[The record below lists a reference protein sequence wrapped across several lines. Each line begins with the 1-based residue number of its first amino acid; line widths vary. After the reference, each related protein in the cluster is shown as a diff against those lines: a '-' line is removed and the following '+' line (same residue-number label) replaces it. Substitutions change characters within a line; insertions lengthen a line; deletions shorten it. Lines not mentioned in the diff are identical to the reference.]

1 MQSRTLRPRFVEA
14 WKKRENETKNQK
26 KEIKKMKTLSCQKRD
41 SSLGS
46 RRLTTVGLF
55 FAGLMAS
62 LAIGISTA
70 AGAQPPTYTITDLGV
85 VPGMTDAV
93 PTHINSSGDVVGI
106 SSAGEEQCAAGY
118 KASQKGMQDIGGL
131 GSRAFALN
139 DVGIA
144 VGDSTFEGPGAGAV
158 AASHAAFF
166 KGGVAFDLG
175 TLEGALYSRA
185 NDINA
190 SEQIVGFSS
199 TTLDG
204 PYSRAFVWTGQG
216 MYDLG
221 TLGGAFAQANAIN
234 DNGWVTGW
242 SQTATAANLMA
253 QTHAFL
259 YQLKEPGSPSPVMR
273 DLGTLGGFNSYGTC
287 INASNHVVGYSDI
300 SKTNNLFHGFLYN
313 GEKMID
319 LGSLGGSWQK
329 GDYSMA
335 LGIND
340 ADQVVGYTFVT
351 NPATEHP
358 AQSRQVAFIWTNI
371 NKMIDLNTLTGRPG
385 SRYYLFSAV
394 AINNNGQIAASAYVQ
409 GDNSVHTVLL
419 TPIKTQYPPPAP

>member
-1 MQSRTLRPRFVEA
+1 
-14 WKKRENETKNQK
+14 
-26 KEIKKMKTLSCQKRD
+26 MKSKSC
-41 SSLGS
+41 
-46 RRLTTVGLF
+46 LF
-55 FAGLMAS
+55 LFGLMAS
-62 LAIGISTA
+62 VAIGIYTA
-70 AGAQPPTYTITDLGV
+70 SAAQPPTYVIQDLGI
-85 VPGMTDAV
+85 VPGMTDVV

-106 SSAGEEQCAAGY
+106 ASAGEEKCAAGY
-118 KASQKGMQDIGGL
+118 KASQKGMEDIGGL

-139 DVGIA
+139 DVGIV

-166 KGGVAFDLG
+166 KGGRAFDMG

-190 SEQIVGFSS
+190 AQQIVGFSS

-216 MYDLG
+216 GMSDLG

-234 DNGWVTGW
+234 DNGFVTGW
-242 SQTATAANLMA
+242 SQTATANLMA

-259 YQLKEPGSPSPVMR
+259 YQLKKPGSPIPPMR

-287 INASNHVVGYSDI
+287 VNASNHVVGYSDI
-300 SKTNNLFHGFLYN
+300 NGNNNIFHAFLYN

-319 LGSLGGSWQK
+319 LGSLAGNTPK
-329 GDYSMA
+329 GDYSAA
-335 LGIND
+335 LGINSS
-340 ADQVVGYTFVT
+340 DQVVGYTFVPIH
-351 NPATEHP
+351 PAAEHP
-358 AQSRQVAFIWTNI
+358 VQVKQVAFIWGNLGQI

-385 SRYYLFSAV
+385 ARYYLFSAV
-394 AINNNGQIAASAYVQ
+394 AISDNGQIAASAYVA
-409 GDNSVHTVLL
+409 GDSSVHTVLL

>member
-1 MQSRTLRPRFVEA
+1 MQSRTPPPRFVEV
-14 WKKRENETKNQK
+14 WKKRKIETQTNRK
-26 KEIKKMKTLSCQKRD
+26 IKKMKTLSCQTRD

-46 RRLTTVGLF
+46 RRLTIVGLF
-55 FAGLMAS
+55 FVGLMAS
-62 LAIGISTA
+62 LVIGISTA
-70 AGAQPPTYTITDLGV
+70 AGAQPPTYVIQDLGA
-85 VPGMTDAV
+85 VPGMTDVV
-93 PTHINSSGDVVGI
+93 PTHINSNGDVVGI
-106 SSAGEEQCAAGY
+106 ASAGGEKCAAGY
-118 KASQKGMQDIGGL
+118 KAYQKGMQDIGGL

-144 VGDSTFEGPGAGAV
+144 VGDSTFEGPGAGAI
-158 AASHAAFF
+158 AASHATFF

-234 DNGWVTGW
+234 DNGFVTGW
-242 SQTATAANLMA
+242 SQTATVSLMA
-253 QTHAFL
+253 QTHAFV
-259 YQLKEPGSPSPVMR
+259 YQLKGPGSPIPPMR
-273 DLGTLGGFNSYGTC
+273 DLGTLGGLNSYGMC

-300 SKTNNLFHGFLYN
+300 DRNDNRFHAFLHK
-313 GEKMID
+313 GEKMMD
-319 LGSLGGSWQK
+319 LGSLAGNRTK

-335 LGIND
+335 LGINS
-340 ADQVVGYTFVT
+340 ADQVVGYTFIPV
-351 NPATEHP
+351 NAPAEHP
-358 AQSRQVAFIWTNI
+358 VLVKQVAFIWTNI
-371 NKMIDLNTLTGRPG
+371 NKMIDLNTLTGRAG

-394 AINNNGQIAASAYVQ
+394 AINDNGQIAASAYV
-409 GDNSVHTVLL
+409 GADNSVHTVLL

>member
-1 MQSRTLRPRFVEA
+1 MQSGTLRRGFVEA
-14 WKKRENETKNQK
+14 WKKGKTKPK
-26 KEIKKMKTLSCQKRD
+26 TKRKSKKMKTLSCQKRD
-41 SSLGS
+41 FLGS
-46 RRLTTVGLF
+46 RRLPIVGLF
-55 FAGLMAS
+55 FVGLMAS
-62 LAIGISTA
+62 LVIGISTA
-70 AGAQPPTYTITDLGV
+70 SGAQPPTYVIQDLGV

-93 PTHINSSGDVVGI
+93 PTHINSNGDVVGI
-106 SSAGEEQCAAGY
+106 SSAGEEKCAAGY
-118 KASQKGMQDIGGL
+118 KAYQKGMQDIGGL

-158 AASHAAFF
+158 ATSHAAFF
-166 KGGVAFDLG
+166 KGGRAFDIG

-190 SEQIVGFSS
+190 AQQVVGFSS

-242 SQTATAANLMA
+242 SQTATDNLMA

-273 DLGTLGGFNSYGTC
+273 DLGTLGGFNSYGMC

-300 SKTNNLFHGFLYN
+300 NRNDNRFHAFLHN

-319 LGSLGGSWQK
+319 LGSLAGNTPK
-329 GDYSMA
+329 GDYSIA
-335 LGIND
+335 LGMNN
-340 ADQVVGYTFVT
+340 ADQVVGYTFVPT
-351 NPATEHP
+351 FPATEHP
-358 AQSRQVAFIWTNI
+358 VQVKQVAFIWTNI

-409 GDNSVHTVLL
+409 GDSSVHTVLL

>member
-1 MQSRTLRPRFVEA
+1 ME
-14 WKKRENETKNQK
+14 KKENETPTNRKN
-26 KEIKKMKTLSCQKRD
+26 KKMKTLPCQKRD
-41 SSLGS
+41 SSTRG
-46 RRLTTVGLF
+46 RLFKNLGLF
-55 FAGLMAS
+55 FVGLMA

-70 AGAQPPTYTITDLGV
+70 AGAQPPTYVIQDLGV
-85 VPGMTDAV
+85 VPGMTDVV
-93 PTHINSSGDVVGI
+93 PTHINSNGDVVGI
-106 SSAGEEQCAAGY
+106 ASAGGEKCAAGY
-118 KASQKGMQDIGGL
+118 KAYQKGMQDIGGL

-144 VGDSTFEGPGAGAV
+144 VGDSTFEGPGAGAI
-158 AASHAAFF
+158 AASHATFF

-234 DNGWVTGW
+234 DNGFVTGW
-242 SQTATAANLMA
+242 SQTATAYLMA
-253 QTHAFL
+253 QTHAFV
-259 YQLKEPGSPSPVMR
+259 YQLKAPGSPIPPMR
-273 DLGTLGGFNSYGTC
+273 DLGTLGGPNSYGMC

-300 SKTNNLFHGFLYN
+300 NRNDNRFHAFLHK
-313 GEKMID
+313 GEKMMD
-319 LGSLGGSWQK
+319 LGSLAGNTTK

-335 LGIND
+335 LGINS
-340 ADQVVGYTFVT
+340 ADQVVGYTFIPV
-351 NPATEHP
+351 NAPAEHP
-358 AQSRQVAFIWTNI
+358 VLVKQVAFIWTNI
-371 NKMIDLNTLTGRPG
+371 NKMIDLNTLTGRTG

-394 AINNNGQIAASAYVQ
+394 AINDNGQIAASAYV
-409 GDNSVHTVLL
+409 GADNSVHTVLL

>member
-1 MQSRTLRPRFVEA
+1 
-14 WKKRENETKNQK
+14 
-26 KEIKKMKTLSCQKRD
+26 MKSKSC
-41 SSLGS
+41 
-46 RRLTTVGLF
+46 LF
-55 FAGLMAS
+55 LFALMAS
-62 LAIGISTA
+62 VAIGIYTA
-70 AGAQPPTYTITDLGV
+70 SAAQPPTYVIQDLGT

-106 SSAGEEQCAAGY
+106 ASAGEEKCAAGY
-118 KASQKGMQDIGGL
+118 KASQKGMEDIGGL
-131 GSRAFALN
+131 GSRAFAVN
-139 DVGIA
+139 DIGIA
-144 VGDSTFEGPGAGAV
+144 VGDSTFEGSGTGAIAT
-158 AASHAAFF
+158 SHATFF
-166 KGGVAFDLG
+166 KGGHAFDLG

-190 SEQIVGFSS
+190 LEQIVGFSS

-242 SQTATAANLMA
+242 SQTAVASLMA

-259 YQLKEPGSPSPVMR
+259 YQLKEPGSPIKPMR

-300 SKTNNLFHGFLYN
+300 NKNNNLFHGFFFN

-319 LGSLGGSWQK
+319 LGSLARYTPK
-329 GDYSMA
+329 GDYSAA
-335 LGIND
+335 LGINSS
-340 ADQVVGYTFVT
+340 DQVVGYTFIPT
-351 NPATEHP
+351 FPASEHP
-358 AQSRQVAFIWTNI
+358 VQVKQVAFIWNQV

-385 SRYYLFSAV
+385 ARYYLFSAV
-394 AINNNGQIAASAYVQ
+394 AINDNGQIAASAYVA
-409 GDNSVHTVLL
+409 GDSSVHTVLL